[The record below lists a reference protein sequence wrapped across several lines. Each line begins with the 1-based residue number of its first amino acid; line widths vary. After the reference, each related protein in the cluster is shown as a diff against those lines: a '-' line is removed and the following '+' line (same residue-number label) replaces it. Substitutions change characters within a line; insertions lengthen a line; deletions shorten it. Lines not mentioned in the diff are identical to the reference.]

1 MSNGCQIDTPEDIRR
16 VAQKVINKILKLDD
30 DDGVVSHAAQ
40 AATLMNTWLKGWE
53 IEKLVTIEARL
64 KALEEKNGLQ
74 QH

>member
-1 MSNGCQIDTPEDIRR
+1 MSNGCQLNSPEDIRR

-30 DDGVVSHAAQ
+30 AGVVSHAAQ
-40 AATLMNTWLKGWE
+40 AATLCNTWLKGWE

-64 KALEEKNGLQ
+64 KALEEKNCLQ